1 LHCFYSLAYINRMDT
16 HASPL
21 DRVFASVGSASE
33 LARRLGITPA
43 AVLQWDEVPIRRV
56 PDVER
61 ISGVSRHEL
70 RPDFF
75 GPAEIPR

>member
-1 LHCFYSLAYINRMDT
+1 MRSMNP

-21 DRVFASVGSASE
+21 EKVIANVGSASE

-56 PDVER
+56 PEVER

-75 GPAEIPR
+75 GPAEGAQ